1 MYDIGII
8 GAGPAG
14 ATLARLIGKRYKVLL
29 VDKRPYT
36 ESGKEFGSAKC
47 CGGLLA
53 PDAQQMLSRFGLGLP
68 LSVLEEPQLFV
79 VKAIDLQAGLK
90 RSYQRHYINMNRRN
104 FDHWLVSLI
113 PSPVDIRTSC
123 RLSSFNR
130 IRGGFSLNLQKGGR
144 PVAERVRILVAA
156 DGATSSLRKR
166 SGSAASKIKKYIAI
180 QEWVEGGQHRPHFTS
195 VFDSALTDFY
205 CWTIP
210 KGAYLII
217 GAALL
222 PDRKARQK
230 FDLYKTKLQQNGF
243 DFGKTIRREGAMI
256 LRPSDTTQLLT
267 AEFGQAFIGEAGG
280 WISPSSAEG
289 LSYAFRSAHY
299 LAQALAPGPNGFE
312 QRYTK
317 AMKKLQRNIVRK
329 NLKSRVIFNPILRRL
344 VMRSGLKA
352 VPMSDA
358 ALAAEKK

>member
-1 MYDIGII
+1 MYDIAII

-14 ATLARLIGKRYKVLL
+14 ATLARLIGRQYKVLL
-29 VDKRPYT
+29 ADKRPFT
-36 ESGKEFGSAKC
+36 HSGEFGSAKC

-79 VKAIDLQAGLK
+79 VKAIDLQGGLK

-113 PSPVDIRTSC
+113 PSAVDIRAGC
-123 RLSSFNR
+123 RLSSFTTTE
-130 IRGGFSLNLQKGGR
+130 GGFRLSLKKRGR
-144 PVAERVRILVAA
+144 QVEERARILVAA
-156 DGATSSLRKR
+156 DGASSSLRKQ
-166 SGSAASKIKKYIAI
+166 SVTAGLKIKKYIAI
-180 QEWVEGGQHRPHFTS
+180 QEWVEGGQQRPYFTS

-210 KGAYLII
+210 KGSYLVI

-222 PDRKARQK
+222 PDSGTVHK
-230 FDLYKTKLQQNGF
+230 FDLYKLRLQQNGF

-256 LRPSDTTQLLT
+256 LRPSTTAQLLT
-267 AEFGQAFIGEAGG
+267 AESGMAFIGEAGG

-299 LAQALAPGPNGFE
+299 LAAALSTGPNGFE
-312 QRYTK
+312 QRYEK
-317 AMKKLQRNIVRK
+317 AMKKLQRNILLK
-329 NLKSRVIFNPILRRL
+329 NIKSRVIFNPILRRFIMQIG
-344 VMRSGLKA
+344 VKA
-352 VPMSDA
+352 VPMGEDIDDY
-358 ALAAEKK
+358 